1 MIDIGTLGYLSDAWA
16 VNDLG
21 QVVGYSVTTAEE
33 GHAFLWEKT
42 TGMTD
47 LGTLGSDYS
56 AALAIN
62 DRGQIVGEAGNATG
76 VLIVHAVLW
85 NTLNPPTPAE
95 QVATLTD
102 LVNRLAAAGTL
113 NQGQANALLA
123 KLEAVTRHLNK
134 GDKKSAANLLQA
146 FINQVRALVNAGI
159 VSAADG
165 QTLIDAAQKLIDELS
180 A

>member
-1 MIDIGTLGYLSDAWA
+1 M
-16 VNDLG
+16 
-21 QVVGYSVTTAEE
+21 
-33 GHAFLWEKT
+33 
-42 TGMTD
+42 
-47 LGTLGSDYS
+47 
-56 AALAIN
+56 
-62 DRGQIVGEAGNATG
+62 
-76 VLIVHAVLW
+76 LW